1 MSCFDCRFYT
11 GEDYLACGVDPITAA
26 NSPELGCRDWQPNPN
41 PWGFWEV
48 LVNSPHVDDVQI
60 GCVPING
67 WEQLVCPIVD
77 TLLFEDDYFRLQ
89 PIEARFDNQWVVMG
103 FLVMGNSIWRTPQG
117 RVVGYAQACQLEDR
131 DWYLDPDPYS
141 AFGVTIEWFNNLLE

>member
-41 PWGFWEV
+41 PWGFWEL
-48 LVNSPHVDDVQI
+48 LVNPPHIDDVQI
-60 GCVPING
+60 GWVPING

-77 TLLFEDDYFRLQ
+77 ILLFEDDYFRLQ
-89 PIEARFDNQWVVMG
+89 PIEGVVG
-103 FLVMGNSIWRTPQG
+103 CKVIGNSIWRDRQG
-117 RVVGYAQACQLEDR
+117 RVVGFVEAFKIEDR
-131 DWYLDPDPYS
+131 DWYLDPDPLS
-141 AFGVTIEWFNNLLE
+141 GSGQILLWFNSLLDS